1 MFALVDGNNFYVS
14 CERAFNPSLIGKPVI
29 VLSNNDGCAIARSN
43 EAKDLGIKMGAPYFQ
58 IQHLEITAGLIALS
72 PNFALYGDMS
82 ERMMSLAASL
92 GPTQEIYSIDES
104 FIELDGV
111 RDVTRRAWAIRDRIA
126 RGVGIPCGIGIG
138 PTKTLAKLANAI
150 AKDAERKPGS
160 YPAHLA
166 RVCNLA
172 ELPSSEL
179 QTILEQTHVGD
190 VWGIGRRISNQLI
203 EAGIGNVWQLTQADL
218 ATIRRRWSVVLERT
232 VRELRGESCISMEDA
247 PPPKKMIACT
257 RSFGRPVEE
266 LEPLIEAVTEYAS
279 RAAEKLRRQKGLAGQ
294 VQVFAHTSPFR
305 EGPRYSRSI
314 ILPLLRPTADTAL
327 IARSAINGIKRIY
340 EPGYELVKAGVILL
354 DISDGNTQQCELD
367 LGDALKDRSALYS
380 ALDKINQR
388 YGRGTLHLAATGVDA
403 ASARWG
409 MKQERRTPR
418 YTTNIDEIPIA
429 RC

>member
-14 CERAFNPSLIGKPVI
+14 CERAFDPSLIGRPVI

-43 EAKDLGIKMGAPYFQ
+43 EAKALGIKMGAPYFQ
-58 IQHLEITAGLIALS
+58 IKHLEITAGLIALS

-82 ERMMSLAASL
+82 ERMMSLAAGL
-92 GPTQEIYSIDES
+92 GPKQEVYSIDES

-111 RDVTRRAWAIRDRIA
+111 RDVTRRAWTIRDRIA

-172 ELPSSEL
+172 EMPSKEL

-190 VWGIGRRISNQLI
+190 VWGIGRRISYQLI

-232 VRELRGESCISMEDA
+232 VRELRGESCISMEDV

-266 LEPLIEAVTEYAS
+266 LEPLVEAVSEYAS
-279 RAAEKLRRQKGLAGQ
+279 RAAEKLRRQNGLAGQ

-327 IARSAINGIKRIY
+327 IARSAIAGIQRIY
-340 EPGYELVKAGVILL
+340 EPGFELVKAGVILL
-354 DISDGNTQQCELD
+354 DISDGRTQQAELD
-367 LGDALKDRSALYS
+367 LGDASKDRSALFS
-380 ALDKINQR
+380 ALDRINQR

-403 ASARWG
+403 GSARWG

-418 YTTNIDEIPIA
+418 YTTNINEIPVA